1 MTAKENLKLP
11 SAKSH
16 RASARRQARNGP
28 LRTRAKTH
36 LARARAAMADGD
48 IPAAEAQVRS
58 AVVAL
63 DKAAKKGAIHR
74 GNASRRKSR
83 IMRQLAAAQ
92 TDPAT

>member
-1 MTAKENLKLP
+1 
-11 SAKSH
+11 
-16 RASARRQARNGP
+16 
-28 LRTRAKTH
+28 
-36 LARARAAMADGD
+36 MADGD